1 MEMKQLNKM
10 ALAVGFAC
18 ASMSVQAAN
27 HVADGRGNAMGNT
40 GVASADYLVAPFYN
54 PALGANFRE
63 HDDFGLL
70 IPAVGVN
77 ARDTDESLAT
87 LDDLQDAIES
97 YEDTTIPTQG
107 QIDELNG
114 YLDDLDGNAPLAVT
128 AGAGIAVAL
137 PIKAVSTNL
146 FTRGYVEVI
155 ATQDIAPNT
164 GNSAIDVEARYQ
176 NSTVEMAAF
185 GYAEVG
191 ISFAKEFVIQDER
204 VSFGISP
211 KYQELT
217 TYSAS
222 STVEDF
228 DLDDYDESEMSETA
242 FNLDL
247 GAVWYRDNFRVGLAI
262 KDIFSQEVKF
272 AEGNTGVYELN
283 TQATLGFAYAHEY
296 FTLAADADLTS
307 QERFQNVDDDT
318 QFLRFGIE
326 GNAWGWAQL
335 RAGYEI
341 DIEDTL
347 DNSLTA
353 GIGISPW
360 DVVSLDLAGSYAGD
374 NQFGASGNLAFTF

>member
-1 MEMKQLNKM
+1 MKQLNKM

-70 IPAVGVN
+70 LPAVGVN

-87 LDDLQDAIES
+87 LDDLQDSIEEFES
-97 YEDTTIPTQG
+97 NPSPAVEA
-107 QIDELNG
+107 ELNG
-114 YLDDLDGNAPLAVT
+114 YLDDLTGNKPVVVT
-128 AGAGIAVAL
+128 AGAGIAIAL
-137 PIKAVSTNL
+137 PIEAVSTNL

-155 ATQDIAPNT
+155 ASADIDDNPNT
-164 GNSAIDVEARYQ
+164 TLRYE

-185 GYAEVG
+185 GYAEIG
-191 ISFAKEFVIQDER
+191 ISFAKEFVIQEER

-222 STVEDF
+222 SKVEDF
-228 DLDDYDESEMSETA
+228 DLDDYDQSEMSETA
-242 FNLDL
+242 FNFDI
-247 GAVWYRDNFRVGLAI
+247 GAVWYRENFRVGFAI
-262 KDIFSQEVKF
+262 KDVLAQEVAFSQ
-272 AEGNTGVYELN
+272 GTTGVYELN
-283 TQATLGFAYAHEY
+283 PQATLGFAYAHEY

-307 QERFQNVDDDT
+307 QERFKNVDDDT
-318 QFLRFGIE
+318 QFIRFGIE
-326 GNAWGWAQL
+326 GDAWGWAQL